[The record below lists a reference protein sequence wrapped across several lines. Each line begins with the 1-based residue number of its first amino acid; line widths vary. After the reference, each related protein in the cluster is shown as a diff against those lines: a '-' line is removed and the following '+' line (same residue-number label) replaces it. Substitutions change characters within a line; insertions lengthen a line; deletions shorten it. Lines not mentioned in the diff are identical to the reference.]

1 MPCRCLRDA
10 TNTRKHHLV
19 TRDEHGQLLCPGLHS
34 CPLVVAAFVATLL
47 EKFWWLTPK
56 EVLMMRFALFSLLVC
71 AARSELEQNLAF
83 DAASASSTYSAG
95 NLDGS
100 PAFNAQQALSGGSGY
115 WSADHL
121 PEMSRS
127 MSHAAT
133 SAPGARAEVTQQGKW

>member
-1 MPCRCLRDA
+1 MRQAIHLLSGQSKPRIA
-10 TNTRKHHLV
+10 ERKHVLF
-19 TRDEHGQLLCPGLHS
+19 PGLHS
-34 CPLVVAAFVATLL
+34 CCLAAAAFLATLL
-47 EKFWWLTPK
+47 EEFWRLTPR

-133 SAPGARAEVTQQGKW
+133 SAPGARVVVTLRGKW